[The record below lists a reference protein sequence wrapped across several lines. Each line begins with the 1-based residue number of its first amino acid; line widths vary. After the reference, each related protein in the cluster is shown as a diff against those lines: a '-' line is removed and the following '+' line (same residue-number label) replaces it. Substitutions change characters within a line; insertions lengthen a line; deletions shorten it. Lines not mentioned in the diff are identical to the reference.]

1 MLAPLNGTIAVG
13 VDNISPTGESQIT
26 LWKWESGIPLPTSTT
41 GAEETLQMNTTMTNA
56 TTTAPPDTNAT
67 TTEEEAPTTPEEP
80 LDILGQ

>member
-1 MLAPLNGTIAVG
+1 VLAPLNGTIAVG

-41 GAEETLQMNTTMTNA
+41 GAEETLQMNTLTNA